1 MAQFDHLLSKGK
13 IGSLETK
20 NRVIMPPM
28 GTVLAGPDGEI
39 TDHIIAYYSER
50 AAGGVGLI
58 ITEIVCVENEL
69 GKAIVDE
76 LRADEDRFIPGF
88 SRLAGSVQKY
98 GTRIFAQL
106 HHAGN
111 QSNTALTGG
120 KQLVAP
126 SAVTNMAIGEKPR
139 ALSTSE
145 VKDLVQKYINAA
157 VRMQT
162 AGFDGVELHGAHGY
176 LICEFLSPHTNR
188 RDDEYGGSL
197 ENRVR
202 FASEIIEGI
211 KTRCGKDFP
220 VSVRFSADEFTDYG
234 IKLDEGV
241 KIARALQKAG
251 ADALDISAGTY
262 ESMETII
269 EPITYPEGWKTNL
282 AAAVK
287 DAVNIPVIAVGAIK
301 RPATAEEIL
310 QQGKA
315 DFIAIGRGHLC
326 DSEWVNK
333 AAQGRE
339 DEITTCIACLYC
351 IDTIFAANRIECAVN
366 ARTGRELEFPDFP
379 RDGDGRSVAVIGA
392 GPGGMETARVLALR
406 GFKPKVYEKRDK
418 PGGELIPGSHL
429 PGKDPLSWYTDSLVS
444 NLNKLGVEIRT
455 GTEAD
460 PEMVRK
466 ENPSAVIVAIGA
478 KALIPDI
485 PGMDGSNAVSALD
498 ILDRPDLIHEGTSA
512 IVIGGGMT
520 GCETADM
527 MGLKGVRVTLVEML
541 AELATGEDPTNRK
554 VVIDSLEKNPNVE
567 IITDHKLTAVN
578 GQQVELRSSSDNVV
592 RLSADTLVL
601 SFGMTPKSEE
611 VNRWREKFD
620 NVHVIGDAVKPKNVA
635 YAVRTAFD
643 TAYTLKC

>member
-1 MAQFDHLLSKGK
+1 MPKFDKLLSEGQ
-13 IGSLETK
+13 IGSISLK

-39 TDHIIAYYSER
+39 TDHMIAYYSER

-76 LRADEDRFIPGF
+76 VRADEDRFIPGF
-88 SRLAGSVQKY
+88 SRLAGAVQKY
-98 GTRIFAQL
+98 GTKIFAQL

-111 QSNTALTGG
+111 QSNTSLTGG
-120 KQLVAP
+120 KQLVSA
-126 SAVTNMAIGEKPR
+126 SAVTNTAIGEEPR

-145 VKDLVQKYINAA
+145 VKDLVQKFISAA
-157 VRMQT
+157 ARMQA
-162 AGFDGVELHGAHGY
+162 AGLDGVELHGAHGY
-176 LICEFLSPHTNR
+176 LICQFLSPHTNIR
-188 RDDEYGGSL
+188 NDEYGGSF

-202 FASEIIEGI
+202 FVSEIIQGI
-211 KTRCGKDFP
+211 KSRCGEDFP

-241 KIARALQKAG
+241 KIALALENAG
-251 ADALDISAGTY
+251 ADVLHVSSGTY
-262 ESMETII
+262 ESMEVIV
-269 EPITYPEGWKTNL
+269 EPITYPEGWRTNL
-282 AAAVK
+282 AATVK

-301 RPATAEEIL
+301 RPKTAEEIL

-315 DFIAIGRGHLC
+315 DFISIGRGLLC
-326 DSEWVNK
+326 DSQWVNK

-339 DEITTCIACLYC
+339 DEIITCIACLYC

-366 ARTGRELEFPDFP
+366 ARTGREMEFPDYP
-379 RDGDGRSVAVIGA
+379 KDGEGRPVAVIGA
-392 GPGGMETARVLALR
+392 GPGGMEAARVLALR
-406 GFKPKVYEKRDK
+406 GFKPKVYEKSDR

-429 PGKDPLSWYTDSLVS
+429 PNKDPLAWYTDSLVA

-460 PEMVRK
+460 PEMVQK
-466 ENPSAVIVAIGA
+466 ENPSAVFVAIGA

-485 PGMDGSNAVSALD
+485 PGMDGSSGISALD
-498 ILDRPDLIHEGTSA
+498 ILARPDLIQSDTSA

-520 GCETADM
+520 GCETAEM
-527 MGLKGVRVTLVEML
+527 MALKGVKVTLVEML
-541 AELATGEDPTNRK
+541 PELATGEDPTSRK
-554 VVIDSLEKNPNVE
+554 VVLDALRKNPNVE
-567 IITDHKLTAVN
+567 IITNHKLTAVN
-578 GQQVELRSSSDNVV
+578 GQQVELRSKDDNVV

-601 SFGMTPKSEE
+601 SFGLTPKSEE
-611 VNRWREKFD
+611 VKRWKEKFN
-620 NVHVIGDAVKPKNVA
+620 NVYVVGDALKPKNVA
-635 YAVRTAFD
+635 FAVRTAFD
-643 TAYTLKC
+643 AAYTLQC